1 MDYMMNGKVIE
12 TSEQNTNSDARIKA
26 YGAAL
31 KEVKAPVD
39 FVIGNMVIET
49 VSNDSA
55 DARIKAYDQ
64 AIKDKKD

>member
-1 MDYMMNGKVIE
+1 MDYMINGKVIE
-12 TSEQNTNSDARIKA
+12 TTEKNENGKARIKA
-26 YGAAL
+26 YGEAL
-31 KEVKAPVD
+31 KEGKAPVD
-39 FVIGNMVIET
+39 FVIGNTVIET